1 MYNYVNRTA
10 KTTLNT
16 GVPFLLFISLQL
28 HTRKYGKVSEIG
40 AIPLGVKVLGGRL
53 KNERKWKSVDI
64 GGNRCEKY
72 AKCFPDISPNQME
85 MGKLSANNK

>member
-1 MYNYVNRTA
+1 MN
-10 KTTLNT
+10 KE
-16 GVPFLLFISLQL
+16 VPKYLFISLQL

-40 AIPLGVKVLGGRL
+40 AIPVGVKVLGGRL

-64 GGNRCEKY
+64 GGIRRENIS
-72 AKCFPDISPNQME
+72 KCFPDVSPNQME